1 MFQLSRIHNLL
12 HHTNLVTPLKTK
24 EGQLKCA
31 THSTCVLACSN
42 CGQNVEK
49 GPRCFVTKDC
59 DKVYCTNCYR
69 IEGQYAICTIC
80 DGIIHKTELSMA
92 FSGRKNIYVECMVCT
107 ICSKPLKKG
116 QNMRF
121 DQDFDML
128 FCEEHAKTQLVTPE
142 IDDQARLGKALVRDA
157 PAFVGALGPT
167 GPASGGSPKGQ
178 NLRFDQDFNMLFCEE
193 HAKTQLVTPEINDQV
208 HLRRVLV
215 RDASAF
221 VESLGHTGPASGETF
236 GPASGS
242 APMPASLA
250 SGGTTIHTNCYQHHQ
265 SRPPGVSDLIHYPI
279 FRYSCNKINTTQIQ
293 ISCQN

>member
-1 MFQLSRIHNLL
+1 MSVLTKVHDLEGQNLSVVPECLKCRAPVLDSG
-12 HHTNLVTPLKTK
+12 TPLKTNK
-24 EGQLKCA
+24 GLLKCA

-49 GPRCFVTKDC
+49 GRCFVTKDC

-80 DGIIHKTELSMA
+80 NGIIHKTELSMA
-92 FSGRKNIYVECMVCT
+92 FSGGKNIHVECMACT

-142 IDDQARLGKALVRDA
+142 IDDQVHLGRALVRDA

-167 GPASGGSPKGQ
+167 GPASG
-178 NLRFDQDFNMLFCEE
+178 
-193 HAKTQLVTPEINDQV
+193 
-208 HLRRVLV
+208 
-215 RDASAF
+215 
-221 VESLGHTGPASGETF
+221 ETF
-236 GPASGS
+236 GPASGG

-250 SGGTTIHTNCYQHHQ
+250 SGGAFGPPSAAPQEFLISSTTQSSGSHNIFITNIANNNLLLQYSEFEVTRSTFCDTFQ
-265 SRPPGVSDLIHYPI
+265 SR
-279 FRYSCNKINTTQIQ
+279 RKI
-293 ISCQN
+293 